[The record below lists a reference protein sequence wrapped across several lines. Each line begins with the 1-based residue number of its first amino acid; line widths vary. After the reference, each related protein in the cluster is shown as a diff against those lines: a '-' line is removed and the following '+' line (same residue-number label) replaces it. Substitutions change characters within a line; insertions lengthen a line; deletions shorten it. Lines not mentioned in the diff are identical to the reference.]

1 MGPGRRRRRV
11 WWHHSSRRLT
21 GQAPHVHERH
31 PSLLEAGAT
40 EFGEKSDTLSGT
52 PQGGI
57 ISPLLA
63 SMAFDGLQRSFGAG
77 NARGKH
83 VPSAK

>member
-1 MGPGRRRRRV
+1 
-11 WWHHSSRRLT
+11 
-21 GQAPHVHERH
+21 
-31 PSLLEAGAT
+31 LLEAGAT